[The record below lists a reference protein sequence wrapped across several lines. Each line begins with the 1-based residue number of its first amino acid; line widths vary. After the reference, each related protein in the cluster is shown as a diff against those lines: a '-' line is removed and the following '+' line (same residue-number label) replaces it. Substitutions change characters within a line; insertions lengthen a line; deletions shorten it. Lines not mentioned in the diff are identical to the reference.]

1 MIKKIFIDLSDLHT
15 KEDIFW
21 LFMWIFQFPIYF
33 WHNWDGFFD
42 ILSSLE
48 MSDIHLVLLGFDI
61 FKKNFPSS
69 DFDTFLSVFSNLSLN
84 SDPEGMHFSFSIQK

>member
-1 MIKKIFIDLSDLHT
+1 
-15 KEDIFW
+15 
-21 LFMWIFQFPIYF
+21 
-33 WHNWDGFFD
+33 
-42 ILSSLE
+42 